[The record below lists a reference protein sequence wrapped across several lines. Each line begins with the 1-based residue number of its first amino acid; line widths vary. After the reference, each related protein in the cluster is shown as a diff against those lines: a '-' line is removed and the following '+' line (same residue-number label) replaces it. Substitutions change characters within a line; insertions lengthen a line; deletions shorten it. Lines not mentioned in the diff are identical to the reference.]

1 MAEKPSE
8 EPRPESAAPPDD
20 AWEQFLR
27 DSEAGVPA
35 SAPKE
40 PSARARMVT
49 ERLRALDE
57 AHAAAAGRKGRR
69 FGRSRPVAPA
79 RPEGWRTGPA
89 WREMDGRASRR
100 RTVWSVVGVLTAAAL
115 AVVAVNPSAA
125 LSWLPGGLGGGG
137 ADASGASASRVDASG
152 VEASGVEASPLA
164 PETAR
169 PTGAPGEAEGI
180 PTRERPFTGSP
191 AARWEAGADAIR
203 LPRAKAVNGVPAAR
217 IEEALRGTKEFLAA
231 ANLDPAVLKGGEPVK
246 ALALVDPLEAD
257 YLADLRAAV
266 RRPTEDNDPVS
277 AFTRFDPEKVDLVG
291 HVRVRGR
298 MTVAP
303 DTAAEGRALITADY
317 TFVYGV
323 ARVGGDETTRVIVRR
338 VLQVDAADPSR
349 YQGTEGRLWIR
360 DLASEIGNDDCR
372 EGDGLIN
379 PSFFSDLLSA
389 SPQAGGTRDPYDR
402 STSVS
407 REDECG
413 VVSRT

>member
-57 AHAAAAGRKGRR
+57 AQAAAAGRKGRR

-89 WREMDGRASRR
+89 WRETDGRASRR

-137 ADASGASASRVDASG
+137 ADASGASASGVD
-152 VEASGVEASPLA
+152 ASGVEASPLA

-169 PTGAPGEAEGI
+169 PTGGPGEAEGI

-203 LPRAKAVNGVPAAR
+203 LPRAKTVNGVPAAR
-217 IEEALRGTKEFLAA
+217 IEEALRDTKEFLAA

-291 HVRVRGR
+291 DVRVRGR

-303 DTAAEGRALITADY
+303 DTETEGRALITADY

-323 ARVGGDETTRVIVRR
+323 ARAGGDETTRVIVRR

-349 YQGTEGRLWIR
+349 HQGTEGRLWIR

-389 SPQAGGTRDPYDR
+389 SPQAGETRDPYDR

>member
-8 EPRPESAAPPDD
+8 EPRPESAAPSDD
-20 AWEQFLR
+20 VWEQFLR
-27 DSEAGVPA
+27 DSEAGVPD

-57 AHAAAAGRKGRR
+57 AQAAAAGRKSRR

-89 WREMDGRASRR
+89 WRETDGRASRR

-137 ADASGASASRVDASG
+137 GADASGASASGVD
-152 VEASGVEASPLA
+152 ASGVEASPLA

-169 PTGAPGEAEGI
+169 PTGAPGEAEGV

-217 IEEALRGTKEFLAA
+217 IGEALRRTKEFLAA
-231 ANLDPAVLKGGEPVK
+231 ANLDPAVLKGAEPVK

-291 HVRVRGR
+291 DVRVRGR

-349 YQGTEGRLWIR
+349 HRGTEGRLWIR

-389 SPQAGGTRDPYDR
+389 SPQAGETRDPYDR

>member
-8 EPRPESAAPPDD
+8 EPRPESAAPPGD

-100 RTVWSVVGVLTAAAL
+100 RTVWNVVGVLTAAAL

-379 PSFFSDLLSA
+379 PFFFSDLLSA

>member
-8 EPRPESAAPPDD
+8 EPRPESAALPDD

-27 DSEAGVPA
+27 DSEAGVPG

-57 AHAAAAGRKGRR
+57 AQAAAAGRKGRR

-89 WREMDGRASRR
+89 WRETDGRASRR

-137 ADASGASASRVDASG
+137 ADASGASASGVDASG
-152 VEASGVEASPLA
+152 VEASGVDASPLA

-169 PTGAPGEAEGI
+169 PTGAPGGAEGI

-277 AFTRFDPEKVDLVG
+277 AFTRFDPEEVDLVG
-291 HVRVRGR
+291 DVRVRGR

-338 VLQVDAADPSR
+338 VLQVDAADTSR

-372 EGDGLIN
+372 EGDGLVN

-389 SPQAGGTRDPYDR
+389 SPQAGETRDPYDR

>member
-79 RPEGWRTGPA
+79 RPEGWRMGPA

-115 AVVAVNPSAA
+115 AVGAVNPSAA

-203 LPRAKAVNGVPAAR
+203 LPRANAVNGVPAAR

-231 ANLDPAVLKGGEPVK
+231 ANLDPAVLKGDEPVK

-372 EGDGLIN
+372 QGDGLIN

>member
-8 EPRPESAAPPDD
+8 ESRPEPAAPSDD
-20 AWEQFLR
+20 VWERFLR
-27 DSEAGVPA
+27 ESATGVPSA
-35 SAPKE
+35 APKE

-49 ERLRALDE
+49 ERLRAMDE
-57 AHAAAAGRKGRR
+57 AQAAAAGRKGRR
-69 FGRSRPVAPA
+69 FGKRKPAAPA
-79 RPEGWRTGPA
+79 VPEGWRTGPA
-89 WREMDGRASRR
+89 RQEMDGRASRR

-125 LSWLPGGLGGGG
+125 LSWLPGGLGGGTPE
-137 ADASGASASRVDASG
+137 ASGA
-152 VEASGVEASPLA
+152 EASPLA
-164 PETAR
+164 PETGR
-169 PTGAPGEAEGI
+169 PTGAPGEAEGGL

-191 AARWEAGADAIR
+191 AARWETGADAIR
-203 LPRAKAVNGVPAAR
+203 LPPAKAVNGVPAAR

-231 ANLDPAVLKGGEPVK
+231 ANLDPAVLKGAEPVK
-246 ALALVDPLEAD
+246 ALALVDPLETD

-266 RRPTEDNDPVS
+266 RRPTKDNDPVS
-277 AFTRFDPEKVDLVG
+277 AFTRFDPDEVDLVG
-291 HVRVRGR
+291 DVRVRGR

-303 DTAAEGRALITADY
+303 DREAEGRAVITADY

-338 VLQVDAADPSR
+338 ELQVDAADPAR

-360 DLASEIGNDDCR
+360 GLASETGNDDCR

-379 PSFFSDLLSA
+379 PSFFSDLRTE
-389 SPQAGGTRDPYDR
+389 SPQDGETRDPYDR
-402 STSVS
+402 STAVS
-407 REDECG
+407 REGECG

>member
-57 AHAAAAGRKGRR
+57 AQAVAAGRKGRR

-137 ADASGASASRVDASG
+137 ADASGASASGVDASG
-152 VEASGVEASPLA
+152 VEASSLA

-257 YLADLRAAV
+257 YLAGLRAAV

-277 AFTRFDPEKVDLVG
+277 AFTRFDLEKVDLVG
-291 HVRVRGR
+291 DVRVRGR
-298 MTVAP
+298 MTLAP

-323 ARVGGDETTRVIVRR
+323 ARAGGDEATRVIVRR
-338 VLQVDAADPSR
+338 VLQVAAVDPSR

-389 SPQAGGTRDPYDR
+389 SPQAGETRDPYDR

>member
-49 ERLRALDE
+49 ERLRALDA

-115 AVVAVNPSAA
+115 AVGAVNPSAA

-203 LPRAKAVNGVPAAR
+203 LSRANAVNGVPAAR

-277 AFTRFDPEKVDLVG
+277 AFTRFDPEKVDMVG

-389 SPQAGGTRDPYDR
+389 SPQAGETRDPYDR

>member
-57 AHAAAAGRKGRR
+57 AQAAAAGRKGRR

-137 ADASGASASRVDASG
+137 ADASGASASG

-291 HVRVRGR
+291 DVRVRGR

-323 ARVGGDETTRVIVRR
+323 ARAGGDETTRVIVRR
-338 VLQVDAADPSR
+338 VLQADAADPSR
-349 YQGTEGRLWIR
+349 HQGTEGRLWIR

-389 SPQAGGTRDPYDR
+389 SPQAGETRDPYDR
-402 STSVS
+402 STGVS

>member
-8 EPRPESAAPPDD
+8 EPRPESAAPPGD

-69 FGRSRPVAPA
+69 FGWSRPVAPA

-291 HVRVRGR
+291 AVRVRGR

-317 TFVYGV
+317 TFVYGM